1 VSQLLNKPE
10 FDPSSS
16 SPADSSITF
25 SNPARRSKIGLI
37 DFALRNERQTM
48 SEPIKL
54 DVLAVGAHPDDVELG
69 CGGTL
74 AKLAALGY
82 RVGILDMAR
91 GEMGTRGTPELRAE
105 EAAAAARVLQLAVRD
120 NLLLPDSHIQLNE
133 ESRVKMV
140 QKIRLYSPRVI
151 FTHFWE
157 DPHPD
162 HVHTCQIVREA
173 SHLAGL
179 AKYDSETRQARHRP
193 NTVAHFMFPRTV
205 VPSFMVDIS
214 EFAEQK
220 RASIMCY
227 KSQLYDPSS
236 SEPETYLSDPD
247 FVRRLET
254 RQLYFGST
262 IGVAHAEGFVVREAL
277 NVHDPVELLS
287 RQMSMYS

>member
-1 VSQLLNKPE
+1 
-10 FDPSSS
+10 
-16 SPADSSITF
+16 
-25 SNPARRSKIGLI
+25 
-37 DFALRNERQTM
+37 M
-48 SEPIKL
+48 SESINL

-91 GEMGTRGTPELRAE
+91 GEMGTRGTMELRAAE
-105 EAAAAARVLQLAVRD
+105 AEAAAKILRLTVRD
-120 NLLLPDSHIQLNE
+120 NLELADAHIQLNE
-133 ESRVKMV
+133 ESRIKMIR
-140 QKIRLYSPRVI
+140 KIRLYRPRII

-179 AKYDSETRQARHRP
+179 AKYDSETAHLRHRP
-193 NTVAHFMFPRTV
+193 NTVGHFMFPRTV
-205 VPSFMVDIS
+205 VPTFMVDIS
-214 EFAEQK
+214 EFADQK

-227 KSQLYDPSS
+227 KSQLYDPNS
-236 SEPETYLSDPD
+236 SEPETYLSDAS

-254 RQLYFGST
+254 KQLYFGST
-262 IGVAHAEGFVVREAL
+262 IGVDHAEGFVIREAL